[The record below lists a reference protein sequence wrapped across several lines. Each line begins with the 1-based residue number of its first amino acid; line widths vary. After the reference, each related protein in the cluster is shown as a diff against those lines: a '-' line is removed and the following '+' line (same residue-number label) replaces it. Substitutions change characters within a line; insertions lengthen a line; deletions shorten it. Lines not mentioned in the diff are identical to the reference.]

1 MDMDEMMNESE
12 AEAGDLTTMAVPG
25 TGIEKLLDSITE
37 LRKRQD
43 ELVAAEKLI
52 AGEIKELERLAVE
65 QLQTLGLKGC
75 KTATRTWTLSE
86 YISITVPKA
95 NRDAVLAVAEQIRDE
110 DGNSMADEIRTVTT
124 QTLRSW
130 LLEQRKNRENV
141 DMNEPVAKGTAFDGL
156 VSEFRTVRLGSC
168 KRGR

>member
-1 MDMDEMMNESE
+1 MDMQEMMEESE
-12 AEAGDLTTMAVPG
+12 ASAVDATTLAVPG
-25 TGIEKLLDSITE
+25 TGIEGMLDRITE
-37 LRKRQD
+37 LRAKQD
-43 ELVAAEKLI
+43 ELVAEEKKLST
-52 AGEIKELERLAVE
+52 EIKELERLAVE

-141 DMNEPVAKGTAFDGL
+141 DTNEPVAKGTAFDGL